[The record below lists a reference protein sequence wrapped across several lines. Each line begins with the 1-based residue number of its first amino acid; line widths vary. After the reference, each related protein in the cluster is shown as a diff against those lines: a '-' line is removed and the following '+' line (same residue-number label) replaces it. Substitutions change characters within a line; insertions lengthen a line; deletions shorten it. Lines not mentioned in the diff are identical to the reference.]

1 VSPASERWRRSQSPT
16 KPVPPVKYA
25 STCSGYLAI
34 RDLPKNWVGPG
45 VVRAIA
51 VSFRRLAV
59 RRHMT
64 LGAGLPGVAGR
75 DGEPISPAAAQLTGS
90 VLGDRRLDC
99 RRERVRLTW
108 RDEQGAVAGKLG
120 MDVPES

>member
-1 VSPASERWRRSQSPT
+1 
-16 KPVPPVKYA
+16 
-25 STCSGYLAI
+25 
-34 RDLPKNWVGPG
+34 
-45 VVRAIA
+45 
-51 VSFRRLAV
+51 
-59 RRHMT
+59 MT

-90 VLGDRRLDC
+90 VLGDRRLVC

-120 MDVPES
+120 HGRARGRDEGGAARQRLESRKTETLLERRVDDRTRPPEKCRNIGVGHIDEPADPLA